1 MLKKHPFLASI
12 LILFALLLIFT
23 GLLNVTQQ
31 ERFAFWQQGVIGV
44 IKIQGVILDPDPIVA
59 QIEKME
65 RTDSVLGVIVRLNS
79 PGGSVVAAQEIYDR
93 LKRLQSAKPIYAS
106 MGSIAASGA
115 YYIACATD
123 RIFAN
128 PGTITGSIG
137 VLLQWFNFQDLANKV
152 GAKTLTIKS
161 VQNKDLMS
169 MFREIEEAERHILQ
183 QLVDDT
189 HEQFIQAILQG
200 REQAQEEQIRE
211 WADGRILAGERAR
224 VLGMIDELASYPQ
237 VLQTM
242 GEELGLDG
250 AVGTIEFDE
259 REFSLSSLLG
269 LAALKEIL
277 PIASG
282 IRLSYLLE

>member
-224 VLGMIDELASYPQ
+224 ALGMIDELASYPQ

-250 AVGTIEFDE
+250 AVRTIEFDE

-277 PIASG
+277 PIPSG

>member
-59 QIEKME
+59 QIDKME
-65 RTDSVLGVIVRLNS
+65 RTDSVLGVIIRLNS

-106 MGSIAASGA
+106 MGSVAASGA

-224 VLGMIDELASYPQ
+224 ALGMIDELASYPQ

-250 AVGTIEFDE
+250 AVRTIEFDE
-259 REFSLSSLLG
+259 RKFSLISLLG

-277 PIASG
+277 PIPSG

>member
-250 AVGTIEFDE
+250 AVRTIEFDE

-277 PIASG
+277 PIPSG

>member
-1 MLKKHPFLASI
+1 MLKKHPFLSSI
-12 LILFALLLIFT
+12 LILFILLLIFT
-23 GLLNVTQQ
+23 GLLNVSQK

-44 IKIQGVILDPDPIVA
+44 IKIQGVILDPDPIVT

-65 RTDSVLGVIVRLNS
+65 RTDSVLGVVVRLNS
-79 PGGSVVAAQEIYDR
+79 PGGSVVAAQEIYDTLSR
-93 LKRLQSAKPIYAS
+93 LKSIKPIYTS
-106 MGSIAASGA
+106 MGAVAASGA

-169 MFREIEEAERHILQ
+169 MFRDIDESERHILQ

-200 REQAQEEQIRE
+200 REQLNEDQILQ
-211 WADGRILAGERAR
+211 WADGRILAGKRAQA
-224 VLGMIDELASYPQ
+224 LGMIDELASYPEVVQ
-237 VLQTM
+237 IL
-242 GEELGLDG
+242 GEELGLGD
-250 AVGTIEFDE
+250 VIQTIEFDE
-259 REFSLSSLLG
+259 KEFSLISLLG
-269 LAALKEIL
+269 LAPLKNIF
-277 PIASG
+277 PTPSG

>member
-224 VLGMIDELASYPQ
+224 ALGMIDELASYPQ

-250 AVGTIEFDE
+250 AVRTIEFDE
-259 REFSLSSLLG
+259 REFSLNSLLG

>member
-44 IKIQGVILDPDPIVA
+44 IKIQGVIRDPDPIVA

-224 VLGMIDELASYPQ
+224 ALGMIDELASYPQ

-250 AVGTIEFDE
+250 AVRTIEFDE
-259 REFSLSSLLG
+259 REFSLNSLLG